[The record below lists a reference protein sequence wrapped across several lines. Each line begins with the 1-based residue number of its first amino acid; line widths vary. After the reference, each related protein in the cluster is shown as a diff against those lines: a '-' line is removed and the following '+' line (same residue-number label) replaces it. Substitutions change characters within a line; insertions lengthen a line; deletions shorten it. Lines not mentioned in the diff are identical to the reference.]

1 MLKFDRLFFIYWRIM
16 EQSQVSLT
24 KALVAIAAIII
35 ILAGIK
41 AAAEIVVPFLLSLFI
56 AIICSPIIKFM
67 TKRRIPLGIAI
78 SLLLG
83 LIILVF
89 LFLTGMVNN
98 AIQEFTGSIPQYKLL
113 LTARLQTIFALVK
126 EYQLPISISQ
136 EDILSKFDPSAV
148 MNLVSR
154 LLLSFSG
161 VLSNIF
167 VLFLVVIFMLLE
179 SPMAKYKL
187 ALALSPDNV
196 SNEKYYIDQVL
207 EGVIGYLGIKT
218 VVSALT
224 GLSVWILL
232 MILNVQY
239 AVLWGVLA
247 FLLNYIP
254 NIGSFLAGI
263 PIVLQALLLN
273 GFSVGL
279 TVLAGVV
286 GINMLFGNVL
296 EPKMMGKR
304 LGLSTLVVFLS
315 LLFWGWLLG
324 TVGMLLSVPLTMAL
338 KIALGSNPSSRRY
351 AILLGDIEEIKH

>member
-1 MLKFDRLFFIYWRIM
+1 M

-24 KALVAIAAIII
+24 KALVATAAIII

-41 AAAEIVVPFLLSLFI
+41 SAAEIVVPFLLSLFI

-67 TKRRIPLGIAI
+67 TTRRIPLGIAI

-83 LIILVF
+83 LIVLVF

-98 AIQEFTGSIPQYKLL
+98 AIQEFTASIPQYKLL

-126 EYQLPISISQ
+126 EYQLPINISQ

-154 LLLSFSG
+154 LLLGFSG

-187 ALALSPDNV
+187 ALALSPDNDL

-207 EGVIGYLGIKT
+207 KGVIGYLGIKT

-279 TVLAGVV
+279 AVLAGIV

-338 KIALGSNPSSRRY
+338 KIALESNPSSRRY
-351 AILLGDIEEIKH
+351 AILLGDVDEIKR